1 MSQLYSFKAVE
12 DSFQQPNNNA
22 SGDDFMLSQLYSF
35 KAEDSFQQ
43 PNNPSETTFVPALF
57 LQGCRRFLSATK
69 WAVKVLSSNQMV
81 VRLSCQLYSFKAVED
96 SFQQP
101 NGNASERLHVPLLFL
116 QGCRRFLSTTNN
128 NASETTSCPSFIPS
142 KAVEVP
148 FQQPNN
154 NASETTSCPSFIPS
168 RL

>member
-22 SGDDFMLSQLYSF
+22 SDDFMSQLYSF
-35 KAEDSFQQ
+35 KAVEDSF
-43 PNNPSETTFVPALF
+43 PATKWYFRDDFPSFIPSKAVEDSFSNQIIMLQRRLHVPALF
-57 LQGCRRFLSATK
+57 LQGCRRF
-69 WAVKVLSSNQMV
+69 
-81 VRLSCQLYSFKAVED
+81 
-96 SFQQP
+96 FQQP
-101 NGNASERLHVPLLFL
+101 
-116 QGCRRFLSTTNN
+116 NN
-128 NASETTSCPSFIPS
+128 NASETTSCPSFYSFKGCRRFFQQPNGNAS
-142 KAVEVP
+142 ETTSSQLYSFKAVEDS